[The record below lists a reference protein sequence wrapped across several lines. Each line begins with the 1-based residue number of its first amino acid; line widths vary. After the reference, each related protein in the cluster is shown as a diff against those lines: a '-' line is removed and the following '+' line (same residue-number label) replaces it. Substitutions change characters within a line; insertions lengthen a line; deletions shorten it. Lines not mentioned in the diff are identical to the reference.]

1 VIQIRRSAIINHTA
15 TQMFELVNDVEA
27 YPTRFRWCTDAR
39 VSERSDD
46 GLTARLEVK
55 VGGMTQAFSTRN
67 TLEPPRRI
75 AMQLVEGPFQ
85 SLAGIWT
92 FAALGDSGCKIALAL
107 DFEYS
112 GRLMAPVMR
121 IGFQKLADRM
131 VDDFCREA
139 ARVYG

>member
-1 VIQIRRSAIINHTA
+1 VIQIRRNAIVNHTA
-15 TQMFELVNDVEA
+15 AQMYELVNDVEA
-27 YPTRFRWCTDAR
+27 YPTRFQWCTDAR
-39 VSERSDD
+39 VSERTDD
-46 GLTARLEVK
+46 GLTARLEVR

-67 TLEPPRRI
+67 MLEPPRRI

-85 SLAGIWT
+85 SLAGVWT

-139 ARVYG
+139 ARVHG